1 MKRVHHEPAYVLHR
15 YPFSETSSVVE
26 LYTRHHGRVTVMA
39 KGAKRPNSSLR
50 AILLPLQSLHV
61 SYSSQAS
68 QTQVHTLRSADWQ
81 GGHVMPTGQNLLC
94 GYYLNELLMRLLAKD
109 DPNEVVFDVYDH
121 TVKSLCTTASSA
133 WQGALRAFELL
144 LLKHIGVLPG
154 LTTHDM
160 SLTGLEPQTTYVLRH
175 DRGLMPPQPQEA
187 HHALAGQDWEILH
200 RIMEQA
206 HRTWDGWLAFV
217 HACTQWQVQLKPQL
231 RYLLS
236 HHCGIACLKTRQ
248 LMLDLQAF

>member
-1 MKRVHHEPAYVLHR
+1 MKRIQQEPAYVLHR
-15 YPFSETSSVVE
+15 YPFSETSSIVE

-39 KGAKRPNSSLR
+39 KGAKRPTSPLR
-50 AILLPLQSLHV
+50 AVLLPLQALHV

-81 GGHVMPTGQNLLC
+81 GGHVMPAGQGLLC

-121 TVKSLCTTASSA
+121 AVKTLCTTEPAT
-133 WQGALRAFELL
+133 WHGALRAFELL
-144 LLKHIGVLPG
+144 LLRHIGVLPG
-154 LTTHDM
+154 LSTHDM
-160 SLTGLEPQTTYVLRH
+160 SLTQLEPYLPYVLRH
-175 DRGLMPPQPQEA
+175 DRGLMAPQAKEQN
-187 HHALAGQDWEILH
+187 HALEGRAWQLLH
-200 RIMEQA
+200 RVMDQA
-206 HRTWDGWLAFV
+206 HRTWETWQAFV

-236 HHCGIACLKTRQ
+236 HHCGVAQLQTRQ
-248 LMLDLQAF
+248 LMMDLQAF